1 MCTSHRALSC
11 DRVSPAALNKL
22 DQARSLDEFCASCLD
37 PGLRLFLPSPSSPNH
52 ESNLRISSGFQF
64 CPPINL
70 FSNELRFLFN
80 FSFLLIHSSLFSFF
94 VSNCSVLDFFS
105 DEVRKGNLGNF
116 LNFSFLT

>member
-22 DQARSLDEFCASCLD
+22 DQARSLDEFCASCPD
-37 PGLRLFLPSPSSPNH
+37 PGLRPPPPDH
-52 ESNLRISSGFQF
+52 ESNLRISSGF

-80 FSFLLIHSSLFSFF
+80 SLLSFLFL
-94 VSNCSVLDFFS
+94 NCSLLDFL
-105 DEVRKGNLGNF
+105 DELRNESIF
-116 LNFSFLT
+116 